1 MTGDFFSL
9 SLMFVLFLFLADPF
23 KAPVDWKA
31 LGKWVEC
38 VDTKTPFRGS
48 ILCTCLLAFISHV
61 HATSSFSLYFCFK
74 MNLGLFDYPQII
86 KKPMD
91 LGTVKKKI
99 ADRKYTSLYQ
109 AAEDVRLV
117 WSNCM
122 TYNADDSDFFLLAK
136 NLNKKWEEK
145 FNKFASEQQIDST
158 ALSTGGATG
167 GDKISLDDKRAF
179 AKSLYKISKEDLG
192 KVIVEIDTKCAAAL
206 TKNAGEDECE
216 LNVDKITP
224 SLFAELKLFVAN
236 CGKTQPVKKSKS
248 RKA

>member
-1 MTGDFFSL
+1 
-9 SLMFVLFLFLADPF
+9 
-23 KAPVDWKA
+23 
-31 LGKWVEC
+31 
-38 VDTKTPFRGS
+38 
-48 ILCTCLLAFISHV
+48 
-61 HATSSFSLYFCFK
+61 

-145 FNKFASEQQIDST
+145 FNKFAAEQQIDST

-192 KVIVEIDTKCAAAL
+192 KVIVEIDTKCAGAL

-224 SLFAELKLFVAN
+224 SLFTELKRFVAE
-236 CGKTQPVKKSKS
+236 CGKTQPIKKTKS